1 MSDPIEIKD
10 DFLDALP
17 SLREVIDRAG
27 LHARKALGQNFIL
40 DQNVT
45 DRIARA
51 AGDLSNAHVFEVGPG
66 PGGLTR
72 SLLRAGARKV
82 IALEY
87 DPRAVE
93 ALEDLRVA
101 AGGRLEIVRTDA
113 LEADLLAFDAPGP
126 RVIVANLPYN
136 IATPLLVGWLRQ
148 VRERAGA
155 WDRFIL
161 MFQREVADRLTAA
174 PNTGDYGRL
183 GVLSQWLCSVERLF
197 DLPASVFVPPPKVTS
212 SVVRFSPRALGPD
225 SPSFRAVE
233 SVTAAAFGQRRKMLR
248 STMKADLDLLE
259 SCGID
264 PTRRAETLAVSD
276 FIALARLRESRK

>member
-1 MSDPIEIKD
+1 MTEFLKTDTA
-10 DFLDALP
+10 FLDALP
-17 SLREVIDRAG
+17 SLRDVVEQAG
-27 LHARKALGQNFIL
+27 LRARKALGQNFIL

-51 AGDLSNAHVFEVGPG
+51 AGDLSNASVFEIGPG

-87 DPRAVE
+87 DPRAVA
-93 ALEDLRVA
+93 ALEDLR
-101 AGGRLEIVRTDA
+101 AGARGRLEIIAGDA
-113 LEADLLAFDAPGP
+113 LETDLLALDVPPP

-148 VRERAGA
+148 VRANPGS
-155 WDRFIL
+155 WSHFIL
-161 MFQREVADRLTAA
+161 MFQREVADRLIAA
-174 PNTGDYGRL
+174 PGTKEYGRL
-183 GVLSQWLCSVERLF
+183 GVLTQWLCSVERLF
-197 DLPASVFVPPPKVTS
+197 DLSPSVFVPPPKVTS
-212 SVVRFSPRALGPD
+212 SVVRLSPRSPDPD

-264 PTRRAETLAVSD
+264 PTRRAETLSVSD
-276 FIALARLRESRK
+276 FVTLARLREARS

>member
-1 MSDPIEIKD
+1 MTESLKTDNA
-10 DFLDALP
+10 FLDALP
-17 SLREVIDRAG
+17 SLRDVVEQAG
-27 LHARKALGQNFIL
+27 LRARKALGQNFIL

-51 AGDLSNAHVFEVGPG
+51 AGDLSNASVFEIGPG

-87 DPRAVE
+87 DPRAVA
-93 ALEDLRVA
+93 ALEDLR
-101 AGGRLEIVRTDA
+101 AGAQGRLEILAGDA
-113 LEADLLAFDAPGP
+113 LETDLLALDVPPP

-148 VRERAGA
+148 VRANPES
-155 WDRFIL
+155 WSHFVL
-161 MFQREVADRLTAA
+161 MFQREVADRLIAA
-174 PNTGDYGRL
+174 PGTKEYGRL
-183 GVLSQWLCSVERLF
+183 SVLTQWLCSVERLF
-197 DLPASVFVPPPKVTS
+197 DLAPSVFVPPPKVTS
-212 SVVRFSPRALGPD
+212 SVVRFSPRALGPE

-264 PTRRAETLAVSD
+264 PTRRAETLSISD
-276 FIALARLRESRK
+276 FVTLARLREARS